1 MQNSRVIMVDGSHS
15 GWYEKAIF
23 ILTEQGQQKDVSN
36 NMVDEA
42 ERIVEA
48 YLKKQL
54 RNETNNRDYKVKQKD
69 YVTTTKRRSMKPESS
84 IRWMSVFAIISMI
97 LCAISLVSFIL

>member
-1 MQNSRVIMVDGSHS
+1 MVDGSHS

-23 ILTEQGQQKDVSN
+23 ILTEQGQEKEVSS

-42 ERIVEA
+42 ERIVES

-54 RNETNNRDYKVKQKD
+54 RDETYNRDYKVKERD
-69 YVTTTKRRSMKPESS
+69 YVTKRKRGMKPESS
-84 IRWMSVFAIISMI
+84 IRWMSVFAIISLI
-97 LCAISLVSFIL
+97 LCAMSLISFLL